1 MNYYEKAMELKE
13 ETIENRRYIH
23 KNAETGLDL
32 PRTKAF
38 VMEKLKEY
46 GLEPKDCGYGV
57 TATLGK
63 GGKVILL
70 RADMDALPMPEES
83 GESFACPTG
92 TEAHACGHDFHVA
105 MLLTAAKML
114 KENEDA
120 LEGTV
125 KFMFQ
130 PAEET
135 FQGSKN
141 MIKEGILE
149 NPPVDAALAYHVSP
163 GKMPVGLYMFN
174 DKDTMMYSVDGFKIT
189 VTGKGSHGAYP
200 QSGIDPINIGV
211 HIHLALQE
219 LIAREC
225 DPTHSCV
232 LTVGQFQAGTA
243 ANIIP
248 QTAVLQG
255 TIRTNKVEARELLVR
270 RMKEVTEKTT
280 AVYGGRAEIEMIS
293 EVPPLICDPKLTD
306 EVIGYMKELKIPG
319 LKGYPGISASA
330 SEDFAVIAERVPSTF
345 MYLSAGYL
353 DERGEYPA
361 HHPKAQFN
369 EDVCPIGAACLAHC
383 ATQWLKNNK

>member
-13 ETIENRRYIH
+13 ETIINRRYIH

-46 GLEPKDCGYGV
+46 GLGPKDCGYGV

-92 TEAHACGHDFHVA
+92 TEAHACGHDFHAA

-211 HIHLALQE
+211 HVHLALQE

-361 HHPKAQFN
+361 HHPKTQFN

>member
-1 MNYYEKAMELKE
+1 MNYYERALELKD
-13 ETIENRRYIH
+13 ETIANRRHIH

-32 PRTKAF
+32 PKTKAY
-38 VMEKLKEY
+38 VMEKLTEY

-63 GGKVILL
+63 GGKVLLL

-83 GESFACPTG
+83 GEEFACPTG
-92 TEAHACGHDFHVA
+92 KEAHTCGHDFHAA

-114 KENEDA
+114 KEKEDT
-120 LEGTV
+120 LEGTI

-135 FQGSKN
+135 FEGSKN
-141 MIKEGILE
+141 MIENSILE

-163 GKMPVGLYMFN
+163 GKMPIGLFMYN

-189 VTGKGSHGAYP
+189 IHGKGSHGAYP
-200 QSGIDPINIGV
+200 HVGVDPINIGV

-219 LIAREC
+219 LIARES

-232 LTVGQFQAGTA
+232 LTIGQFAGGTA

-248 QTAVLQG
+248 ETAVLQG
-255 TIRTNKVEARELLVR
+255 TIRTNKPEARELLVR
-270 RMKEVTEKTT
+270 RMKEVAEKTA
-280 AVYGGRAEIEMIS
+280 AVYNGTVDIEMIS
-293 EVPPLICDPKLTD
+293 EVPPLICNPKLTD
-306 EVIGYMKELKIPG
+306 EVVGYMQELGIPG
-319 LKGYPGISASA
+319 LTPYPGISASA
-330 SEDFAVIAERVPSTF
+330 SEDFAVIAEKVPSTF

-353 DERGEYPA
+353 DERGQYPA

-383 ATQWLKNNK
+383 ASQWLKNNK

>member
-1 MNYYEKAMELKE
+1 MNYYERALELKD
-13 ETIENRRYIH
+13 ETIANRRHIH

-32 PRTKAF
+32 PKTKAY
-38 VMEKLKEY
+38 VMKKLTEY

-63 GGKVILL
+63 GGKVLLL

-83 GESFACPTG
+83 GEKFACPTG
-92 TEAHACGHDFHVA
+92 KEAHTCGHDFHAA

-114 KENEDA
+114 KEKEDT
-120 LEGTV
+120 LEGTI

-135 FQGSKN
+135 FEGSKN
-141 MIKEGILE
+141 MIENGILE

-163 GKMPVGLYMFN
+163 GKMPIGLFMYN

-189 VTGKGSHGAYP
+189 IHGKGSHGAYP
-200 QSGIDPINIGV
+200 HVGVDPINIGV

-219 LIAREC
+219 LIARES

-232 LTVGQFQAGTA
+232 LTIGQFAGGTA

-248 QTAVLQG
+248 ETAVLQG
-255 TIRTNKVEARELLVR
+255 TIRTNKPEARELLVR
-270 RMKEVTEKTT
+270 RMKEVAEKTA
-280 AVYGGRAEIEMIS
+280 AVYNGTVDIEMIS
-293 EVPPLICDPKLTD
+293 EVPPLICNPKLTD
-306 EVIGYMKELKIPG
+306 EVVGYMQELGIPG
-319 LKGYPGISASA
+319 LTPYPGISASA
-330 SEDFAVIAERVPSTF
+330 SEDFAVIAEKVPSTF

-353 DERGEYPA
+353 DERGQYPA

-383 ATQWLKNNK
+383 ASQWLKNNK

>member
-1 MNYYEKAMELKE
+1 MNYYERALELKD
-13 ETIENRRYIH
+13 ETIANRRHIH

-32 PRTKAF
+32 PKTKAY
-38 VMEKLKEY
+38 VMEKLTEY

-63 GGKVILL
+63 GGKVL
-70 RADMDALPMPEES
+70 LPMPEES
-83 GESFACPTG
+83 GEEFACPTG
-92 TEAHACGHDFHVA
+92 KEAHTCGHDFHAA

-114 KENEDA
+114 KEKEDT
-120 LEGTV
+120 LEGTI

-135 FQGSKN
+135 FEGSKN
-141 MIKEGILE
+141 MIENGILE

-163 GKMPVGLYMFN
+163 GKMPIGLFMYN

-189 VTGKGSHGAYP
+189 IHGKGSHGAYP
-200 QSGIDPINIGV
+200 HVGVDPINIGV

-219 LIAREC
+219 LIARES

-232 LTVGQFQAGTA
+232 LTIGQFAGGTA

-248 QTAVLQG
+248 ETAVLQG
-255 TIRTNKVEARELLVR
+255 TIRTNKPEARELLVR
-270 RMKEVTEKTT
+270 RMKEVAEKTA
-280 AVYGGRAEIEMIS
+280 AVYNGTVDIEMIS
-293 EVPPLICDPKLTD
+293 EVPPLICNPKLTD
-306 EVIGYMKELKIPG
+306 EVVEYMQELGIPG
-319 LKGYPGISASA
+319 LTPYPGISASA
-330 SEDFAVIAERVPSTF
+330 SEDFAVIAEKVPSTF

-353 DERGEYPA
+353 DERGQYPA

-383 ATQWLKNNK
+383 ASQWLKNNK